1 MAKQVQLRPRR
12 IFSEEVRRKVVSDFE
27 MGRKRLCTIVREYG
41 VCSTTVYNWVNRY
54 STLLKSSPSLHITME
69 DEAKKQAALEKR
81 LAELERTI
89 GQKQVQIELLEQV
102 IALAG
107 KELKMDLKKSFA
119 TRP

>member
-1 MAKQVQLRPRR
+1 
-12 IFSEEVRRKVVSDFE
+12 
-27 MGRKRLCTIVREYG
+27 
-41 VCSTTVYNWVNRY
+41 
-54 STLLKSSPSLHITME
+54 ME